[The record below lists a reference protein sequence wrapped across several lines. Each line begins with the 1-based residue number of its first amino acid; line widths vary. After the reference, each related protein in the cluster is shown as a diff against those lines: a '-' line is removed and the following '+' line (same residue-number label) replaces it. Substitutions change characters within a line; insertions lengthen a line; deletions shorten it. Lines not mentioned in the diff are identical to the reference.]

1 MTHDYF
7 LNNFQNK
14 KDKKTFNKWDQDLQN
29 NKLKYKKP
37 EDKYKLWLEKQFIIP
52 LAREKNSTRNN
63 IEKIIVDFYYP
74 QQQDL
79 ESLPPN
85 STLIKIS
92 FTLKKP
98 YTSKDEG
105 EFLIVKEDEL
115 FELTDKNKIKKYLK
129 NKHDIKIKEENIKVE
144 NKKISFE
151 SGVIEIEENFAIL
164 KINEKIKY
172 YFILEVVN
180 GKKKV
185 YSIKILENPIVR
197 DKFTG
202 LPMVKPTTWKGHL
215 RFAAE
220 RVEWD
225 KERKKI
231 IIKRLF
237 GSEPEEKE
245 NPLKGR
251 LYFFPTFFDE
261 EAEKEVI
268 TPLNRNT
275 RTPVKGPIPLEI
287 VKEGTNGEFYLLYF
301 PYPKGDNYQESQVD
315 EDLEFLSK
323 SLELMFYS
331 YGFSAKKTSGFGVI
345 EHLKENDVDV
355 FSSKKKEG

>member
-14 KDKKTFNKWDQDLQN
+14 KDKKTFNKRDQDLQN

-63 IEKIIVDFYYP
+63 IEKIIVDFYP

-85 STLIKIS
+85 STLIEIS

-105 EFLIVKEDEL
+105 EFNVID
-115 FELTDKNKIKKYLK
+115 NKI
-129 NKHDIKIKEENIKVE
+129 
-144 NKKISFE
+144 F
-151 SGVIEIEENFAIL
+151 
-164 KINEKIKY
+164 
-172 YFILEVVN
+172 
-180 GKKKV
+180 
-185 YSIKILENPIVR
+185 ENPIVR

>member
-1 MTHDYF
+1 MIHDYYLSLQELSKIEDF
-7 LNNFQNK
+7 ENWKNNNQKRLNNKSEKDLYNLWLEEKFTIPLAIQKKKNNKNLK
-14 KDKKTFNKWDQDLQN
+14 KDKDIN
-29 NKLKYKKP
+29 
-37 EDKYKLWLEKQFIIP
+37 
-52 LAREKNSTRNN
+52 R
-63 IEKIIVDFYYP
+63 FYPKEENRQYC
-74 QQQDL
+74 
-79 ESLPPN
+79 PPN
-85 STLIKIS
+85 STLIEIS

-105 EFLIVKEDEL
+105 EFNVID
-115 FELTDKNKIKKYLK
+115 NKI
-129 NKHDIKIKEENIKVE
+129 
-144 NKKISFE
+144 F
-151 SGVIEIEENFAIL
+151 
-164 KINEKIKY
+164 
-172 YFILEVVN
+172 
-180 GKKKV
+180 
-185 YSIKILENPIVR
+185 ENPIVR

-268 TPLNRNT
+268 TPLKRDT
-275 RTPVKGPIPLEI
+275 RTPARGPIPFE
-287 VKEGTNGEFYLLYF
+287 VMKPSKEGEFNLLYL

-345 EHLKENDVDV
+345 ERLKDDNVYV
-355 FSSKKKEG
+355 FPSKKKDKFSNLYKNLGNNSQE

>member
-63 IEKIIVDFYYP
+63 IEKIIVDFYP

-105 EFLIVKEDEL
+105 EFNVID
-115 FELTDKNKIKKYLK
+115 NKI
-129 NKHDIKIKEENIKVE
+129 
-144 NKKISFE
+144 F
-151 SGVIEIEENFAIL
+151 
-164 KINEKIKY
+164 
-172 YFILEVVN
+172 
-180 GKKKV
+180 
-185 YSIKILENPIVR
+185 ENPIVR

-345 EHLKENDVDV
+345 ERLKDDNVYV
-355 FSSKKKEG
+355 FPSKKKDKFSNLYKNLENNSQE

>member
-1 MTHDYF
+1 MIHDYYLSLQELSKIEDF
-7 LNNFQNK
+7 ENWKNNNQKRLNNKSEKDLYNLWLEEKFTIPLAIQKKKNNKNLK
-14 KDKKTFNKWDQDLQN
+14 KDKDIN
-29 NKLKYKKP
+29 
-37 EDKYKLWLEKQFIIP
+37 
-52 LAREKNSTRNN
+52 R
-63 IEKIIVDFYYP
+63 FYPKEENRQYC
-74 QQQDL
+74 
-79 ESLPPN
+79 PPN
-85 STLIKIS
+85 STLIEIS

-105 EFLIVKEDEL
+105 EFNVID
-115 FELTDKNKIKKYLK
+115 NKI
-129 NKHDIKIKEENIKVE
+129 
-144 NKKISFE
+144 F
-151 SGVIEIEENFAIL
+151 
-164 KINEKIKY
+164 
-172 YFILEVVN
+172 
-180 GKKKV
+180 
-185 YSIKILENPIVR
+185 ENPIVR

-220 RVEWD
+220 RVECD

-345 EHLKENDVDV
+345 ERLKDDNVYV
-355 FSSKKKEG
+355 FPSKKKDKFSNLYKNLENNSQE

>member
-1 MTHDYF
+1 M
-7 LNNFQNK
+7 
-14 KDKKTFNKWDQDLQN
+14 KD
-29 NKLKYKKP
+29 KKP

-63 IEKIIVDFYYP
+63 IEKIIVDFYP

-105 EFLIVKEDEL
+105 EFNVID
-115 FELTDKNKIKKYLK
+115 NKI
-129 NKHDIKIKEENIKVE
+129 
-144 NKKISFE
+144 F
-151 SGVIEIEENFAIL
+151 
-164 KINEKIKY
+164 
-172 YFILEVVN
+172 
-180 GKKKV
+180 
-185 YSIKILENPIVR
+185 ENPIVR

-345 EHLKENDVDV
+345 ERLKDDNVYV
-355 FSSKKKEG
+355 FPSKKKDKFSNLYKNLENNSQE

>member
-29 NKLKYKKP
+29 NKLKDKKP

-63 IEKIIVDFYYP
+63 IEKIIVDFYP

-105 EFLIVKEDEL
+105 EFNVID
-115 FELTDKNKIKKYLK
+115 NKI
-129 NKHDIKIKEENIKVE
+129 
-144 NKKISFE
+144 F
-151 SGVIEIEENFAIL
+151 
-164 KINEKIKY
+164 
-172 YFILEVVN
+172 
-180 GKKKV
+180 
-185 YSIKILENPIVR
+185 ENPIVR

-345 EHLKENDVDV
+345 ERLKDDNVYV
-355 FSSKKKEG
+355 FPSKKKDKFSNLYKNLENNSQE

>member
-14 KDKKTFNKWDQDLQN
+14 KDKKTFNKWDQDLKN
-29 NKLKYKKP
+29 NKLKDKKP

-63 IEKIIVDFYYP
+63 IEKIIVDFYP

-105 EFLIVKEDEL
+105 EFNVID
-115 FELTDKNKIKKYLK
+115 NKI
-129 NKHDIKIKEENIKVE
+129 
-144 NKKISFE
+144 F
-151 SGVIEIEENFAIL
+151 
-164 KINEKIKY
+164 
-172 YFILEVVN
+172 
-180 GKKKV
+180 
-185 YSIKILENPIVR
+185 ENPIVR

-345 EHLKENDVDV
+345 ERLKDDNVYV
-355 FSSKKKEG
+355 FPSKKKDKFSNLYKNLENNSQE